1 MEESLFIQYIQEYF
15 PSIVLREVNY
25 LNDTQNE
32 NAMRYLHRQMLTKE
46 FSVSGKWESITS
58 VNSLVAADVVA
69 MDSSLPLKKRGSYSS
84 YTGDIPKMGMELT
97 LNEKQLTDIQT
108 MLAVGGQKA
117 AVAAKIFADT
127 PKVIAG
133 IYERNEQ
140 IFLEALSTGSATL
153 TDADNVG
160 ANITVDYG
168 YNTDNQKGV
177 TTVWSNATSA
187 TPWDEIEATIEQ
199 AGDEG
204 IAIRTVLL
212 DRTAYKNLV
221 KADQTKELYAY
232 NSGFVGSNIQTPS
245 YDQFNA
251 FAQSR
256 FGLNFMIV
264 DRSVRTEKNG
274 VQTSAKPWA
283 DGRVVL
289 LSDTNVGSL
298 VYARLA
304 EQANPVAGVSYQLA
318 DQMILVSKFRE
329 NRPSLKEFTN
339 SQARCVPVISN
350 VDQIYTIDTLTVE
363 A

>member
-1 MEESLFIQYIQEYF
+1 MEESEFIKYIQEYF
-15 PSIVLREVNY
+15 PKIVLREVNY
-25 LNDTQNE
+25 LNDTSDP
-32 NAMRYLHRQMLTKE
+32 NALRYLHRQMLTKE

-58 VNSLVAADVVA
+58 VNSLVAADVVS
-69 MDSSLPLKKRGSYSS
+69 MDSSLPLKRRDSWSS
-84 YTGDIPKMGMELT
+84 FTGDIPKMGMELT

-108 MLAVGGQKA
+108 MEAIGGAKA
-117 AVAAKIFADT
+117 AIVAKIFADT
-127 PKVIAG
+127 PRVIAG

-140 IFLEALSTGSATL
+140 IFLQALSTGSATL

-160 ANITVDYG
+160 ANITVNYG
-168 YNTDNQKGV
+168 YKAENQKGV
-177 TTVWSNATSA
+177 PVVWTSASTA
-187 TPWDEIEATIEQ
+187 TPWDDIQATIDQ
-199 AGDEG
+199 ASDMGTT
-204 IAIRTVLL
+204 IRTVIL
-212 DRTAYKNLV
+212 DRTAYNAIV
-221 KADQTKELYAY
+221 AADQTKELYAY

-245 YDQFNA
+245 KEQFNA

-264 DRSVRTEKNG
+264 DRSVRTEKDG
-274 VQTSAKPWA
+274 IQTPAKPWA
-283 DGRVVL
+283 NGRVVL

-304 EQANPVAGVSYQLA
+304 EQNSPVAGVSYQLA
-318 DQMILVSKFRE
+318 DQMILVSKFRQ

-350 VDQIYTIDTLTVE
+350 VDQIYTIDPLTVE